1 MSLVGPAWIVGLT
14 LLAAF
19 VLMFLDVLRYDLV
32 AILVVLTLMLTGMLV
47 PSEAFAG
54 FSSEA
59 VIVVGCMCV
68 FGAAMSRWGVAE
80 AICEGLFAHSKAGE
94 AGLVLRLSSVA
105 AVFAAFMT
113 DSAVVGV
120 LIPIAAVLARQ
131 RKIPISRLL
140 LPISFG
146 CFLGDLLLVIG
157 SAKNIALNGAL
168 RDLGARPF
176 DMFEFTK
183 FGLIVLVLGVAYLA
197 GPGRKLLPATAL
209 PSSLSEQYK
218 IPKFV
223 TEIVVEPTS
232 DLIGRTTSE
241 LRWARDYNVPLLGV
255 VRGEGEGTQLVPS
268 PYTRIRKGDLLIV
281 QGEPEHVL
289 RLQRELGLQLGQR
302 AKVGD
307 TMLVSDDVQLVEAVV
322 PAGSDLVGRTLA
334 ESEFRA
340 TTGLHVLAI
349 SKHGQV
355 VVQKIGR
362 TKLEVGDTLLIQGH
376 RPDIERAR
384 RVREIIVMSE
394 HEQKRFGSKAWVTV
408 GLLLAVLSTSGF
420 GVITLGEAALAGAMG
435 LVLTGCVPAREVYA
449 AVDWV
454 VLILI
459 GGMLALG
466 KAFDKHHL
474 GAALADW
481 VAHFP
486 YLVAHPQMLVVGLCV
501 LAVVLAQAA
510 TSVGTAVLL
519 APLALSL
526 ASELG
531 VSERAFLMAILTG
544 TNCAFLSPVAN
555 AANAMVVG
563 PGGYRFRDFL
573 RAGLPLTILIVIMAG
588 VVIPIFWPL
597 TPTAG

>member
-1 MSLVGPAWIVGLT
+1 MSLDPAWVVVLT
-14 LLAAF
+14 LLASF
-19 VLMFLDVLRYDLV
+19 VLMFTDVLRYDLV
-32 AILVVLTLMLTGMLV
+32 AILVLLTLVLCGALDAK
-47 PSEAFAG
+47 EAFAG

-68 FGAAMSRWGVAE
+68 FGHAMSRWGVAE
-80 AICEGLFAHSKAGE
+80 ALCQRLFKSTDTSE
-94 AGLVLRLSSVA
+94 AGMVVRLSTVA

-113 DSAVVGV
+113 DTAVVGV
-120 LIPIAAVLARQ
+120 LIPIAHALARQ

-146 CFLGDLLLVIG
+146 CFFGDLLLVIG

-168 RDLGARPF
+168 RDLGAQPF
-176 DMFEFTK
+176 GMFDFTH
-183 FGLIVLVLGVAYLA
+183 FGACVLVLGVAYMA
-197 GPGRKLLPATAL
+197 GPGRKLLPRTAL
-209 PSSLSEQYK
+209 PGSLSEQYK

-223 TEIVVEPTS
+223 TEIVVEPSS

-241 LRWARDYNVPLLGV
+241 LRWARDYDVPLLGV
-255 VRGEGEGTQLVPS
+255 VRGEAEGTQLVPS
-268 PYTRIRKGDLLIV
+268 PYTRIEKGDLLIV
-281 QGEPEHVL
+281 QGEPENVL

-322 PAGSDLVGRTLA
+322 PAGSSLVGQTLA

-340 TTGLHVLAI
+340 RSGLHVLAI

-362 TKLEVGDTLLIQGH
+362 TRLDVGDVLLVQGH
-376 RPDIERAR
+376 RPDVERAR
-384 RVREIIVMSE
+384 REREVLVLGE
-394 HEQKRFGSKAWVTV
+394 HEQTRIGPKAWVTV
-408 GLLLAVLSTSGF
+408 GLLVAVMTLAGTGVL
-420 GVITLGEAALAGAMG
+420 TLGVAALAGALG
-435 LVLTGCVPAREVYA
+435 LVLTGCVPTREVYG

-466 KAFDKHHL
+466 KAFDKHEL
-474 GAALADW
+474 GAALAHW
-481 VAHFP
+481 VTSID
-486 YLVAHPQMLVVGLCV
+486 YLASHPRLLMVGLCV
-501 LAVVLAQAA
+501 LAVTLAQAA

-519 APLALSL
+519 APVALSF

-531 VSERAFLMAILTG
+531 VSDRAFLMAVLCG

-563 PGGYRFRDFL
+563 PGGYRLRDFL
-573 RAGLPLTILIVIMAG
+573 RAGLPLTVLIVLLAS
-588 VVIPIFWPL
+588 VLIPVFWPL
-597 TPTAG
+597 

>member
-1 MSLVGPAWIVGLT
+1 MTLDPAWVVGLT
-14 LLAAF
+14 LFASFAL
-19 VLMFLDVLRYDLV
+19 LYSDWLRYDLV
-32 AILVVLTLMLTGMLV
+32 ALLVVLALVLTGALE
-47 PSEAFAG
+47 PKEAFAG

-59 VIVVGCMCV
+59 VIVVACMCV
-68 FGAAMSRWGVAE
+68 FGHTLSRRGIAE
-80 AICEGLFAHSKAGE
+80 AFCERLFRNPSTGE
-94 AGLVLRLSSVA
+94 AGLVLRLSFVA
-105 AVFAAFMT
+105 AIFAAFMT
-113 DSAVVGV
+113 DTAVVGV
-120 LIPIAAVLARQ
+120 LIPIAHALSRQ
-131 RKIPISRLL
+131 RKVPISRLL

-146 CFLGDLLLVIG
+146 CFLGDLLLVVG

-168 RDLGARPF
+168 RELGERPF
-176 DMFEFTK
+176 GMFEFTH
-183 FGLIVLVLGVAYLA
+183 FGACVLILGVAYLA
-197 GPGRKLLPATAL
+197 GPGRRLLPRSPVAE
-209 PSSLSEQYK
+209 SLSEQYR

-268 PYTRIRKGDLLIV
+268 PYTRIQKGDLLIV

-302 AKVGD
+302 AKLGD
-307 TMLVSDDVQLVEAVV
+307 RMLVSDDVQLVEAVV

-334 ESEFRA
+334 EAEFRA
-340 TTGLHVLAI
+340 RTGLHVLAI

-362 TKLEVGDTLLIQGH
+362 TPLDVGDTLLVQAH

-384 RVREIIVMSE
+384 RTREVLVLAE
-394 HEQKRFGSKAWVTV
+394 HEIPRIGPKAWITV
-408 GLLLAVLSTSGF
+408 GLLVAVMVLAGSGVL
-420 GVITLGEAALAGAMG
+420 TLGVAALAGALA
-435 LVLTGCVPAREVYA
+435 LVISGGVPVREVYA
-449 AVDWV
+449 AIDWV
-454 VLILI
+454 VIVLI

-466 KAFDKHHL
+466 KAFDKHDL
-474 GAALADW
+474 GAALAQSVTGIDL
-481 VAHFP
+481 
-486 YLVAHPQMLVVGLCV
+486 LVSHPHVLVIGLCV

-519 APLALSL
+519 APVALSL
-526 ASELG
+526 AHELG
-531 VSERAFLMAILTG
+531 VNERAFLMAVLTG

-563 PGGYRFRDFL
+563 PGSYRFRDFL
-573 RAGLPLTILIVIMAG
+573 RAGLPLTFLIVVLAG
-588 VVIPIFWPL
+588 VLIPVFWPL
-597 TPTAG
+597 

>member
-1 MSLVGPAWIVGLT
+1 MSIDPAWVVVLT
-14 LLAAF
+14 LLGSFA
-19 VLMFLDVLRYDLV
+19 LMFSDVMRYDLV
-32 AILVVLTLMLTGMLV
+32 ALIVVLTLVVLGALT
-47 PSEAFAG
+47 PQEAFAG

-68 FGAAMSRWGVAE
+68 FGHAMSRWGVAE
-80 AICEGLFAHSKAGE
+80 GLCQRLFRSTTTSE
-94 AGLVLRLSSVA
+94 AGMVVRLSAVA

-113 DSAVVGV
+113 DTAVVGV
-120 LIPIAAVLARQ
+120 LIPIAHALSRQ
-131 RKIPISRLL
+131 RKVPISRLL

-146 CFLGDLLLVIG
+146 CFFGDLLLVIG

-168 RDLGARPF
+168 RELGAQPF
-176 DMFEFTK
+176 GMFDFTH
-183 FGLIVLVLGVAYLA
+183 FGACVLILGVAYMA
-197 GPGRKLLPATAL
+197 GPGRKLLPVSAL
-209 PSSLSEQYK
+209 PESLSERYK

-241 LRWARDYNVPLLGV
+241 LRWARDYDVPLLGV

-268 PYTRIRKGDLLIV
+268 PYTRIQKGDLLIV
-281 QGEPEHVL
+281 QGEPDHVL
-289 RLQRELGLQLGQR
+289 RLQRDLGLQLGQR
-302 AKVGD
+302 AKLGD
-307 TMLVSDDVQLVEAVV
+307 RMLVSDDVQLVEAVV

-340 TTGLHVLAI
+340 RTGLHVLAI

-362 TKLEVGDTLLIQGH
+362 TKLDVGDTLLIQGH

-384 RVREIIVMSE
+384 REREVLVLGE
-394 HEQKRFGSKAWVTV
+394 HEQPRIGPKAWLTV
-408 GLLLAVLSTSGF
+408 ALLAAVMLLAGF
-420 GVITLGEAALAGAMG
+420 GVLTLGVAALAGAVA
-435 LVLTGCVPAREVYA
+435 LVLTGCVPVREVYG

-454 VLILI
+454 VLVLI

-466 KAFDKHHL
+466 KAFDKHEL
-474 GAALADW
+474 GGTLAGW
-481 VAHFP
+481 VTSID
-486 YLVAHPQMLVVGLCV
+486 YLASHPLLLVVGLCL

-519 APLALSL
+519 APVALSL
-526 ASELG
+526 AHELG
-531 VSERAFLMAILTG
+531 VSERAFLMAVLTG

-563 PGGYRFRDFL
+563 PGGYRLRDFL
-573 RAGLPLTILIVIMAG
+573 RAGLPLTVLIVILASVM
-588 VVIPIFWPL
+588 IPILWPL
-597 TPTAG
+597 